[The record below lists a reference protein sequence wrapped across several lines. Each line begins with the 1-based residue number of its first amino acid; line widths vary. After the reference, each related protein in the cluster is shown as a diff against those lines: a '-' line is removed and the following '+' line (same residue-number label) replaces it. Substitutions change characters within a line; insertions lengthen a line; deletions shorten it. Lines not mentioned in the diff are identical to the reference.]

1 MDRKE
6 PQRVRRM
13 FRARTLMLGQQFLHD
28 KDNVSQFDREQKR
41 LRPATLLFFF
51 GVPQSKKVDFYD
63 YRDRPHK
70 KRTEA
75 RIDPETRPGN
85 RYN

>member
-41 LRPATLLFFF
+41 LRPATLLFFLECHK
-51 GVPQSKKVDFYD
+51 VRRLISMITEIDRTKKEQ
-63 YRDRPHK
+63 K
-70 KRTEA
+70 QE
-75 RIDPETRPGN
+75 
-85 RYN
+85 